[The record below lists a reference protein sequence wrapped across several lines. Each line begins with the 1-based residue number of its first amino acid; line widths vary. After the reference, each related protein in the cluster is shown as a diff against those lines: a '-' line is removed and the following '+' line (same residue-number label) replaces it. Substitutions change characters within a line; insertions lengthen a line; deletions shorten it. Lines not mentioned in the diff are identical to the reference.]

1 MDNNKNMAI
10 EATRGLA
17 LVDRRFFLKTT
28 LAAAGAMAASGC
40 ANGLLGRSGKKD
52 ELAADGPA
60 EDVVL
65 QGTPLSERER
75 AVFVKLIE
83 VMLPAGEADLLG
95 TDTVP
100 VLENCDSMIRTLPAQ
115 VRTRLWQGIEAFDVG
130 AIVLSF
136 QFRRFSSLDKDQALA
151 YVLAWHEGSF
161 PQRGVIT
168 SLKSI
173 VCVNYWRDQRAAA
186 LVGYDGPV
194 TEKWGIRRLG
204 NQPLP
209 RA

>member
-1 MDNNKNMAI
+1 MDNNKNMGV
-10 EATRGLA
+10 EACPGLERA
-17 LVDRRFFLKTT
+17 GRRAFLKTS
-28 LAAAGAMAASGC
+28 LMAAGVVALPGC
-40 ANGLLGRSGKKD
+40 ANGLLGRRPKD
-52 ELAADGPA
+52 DLADTAQV
-60 EDVVL
+60 EIVL
-65 QGTPLSERER
+65 QGTPLNPRER
-75 AVFVKLIE
+75 AVFAKLID
-83 VMLPAGEADLLG
+83 VVLPVGEAGLLG
-95 TDTVP
+95 TDVVP
-100 VLENCDSMIRTLPAQ
+100 VLDNCDSMIRTLPAQ

-136 QFRRFSSLDKDQALA
+136 QFRRFSALDNDQALA
-151 YVLAWHEGSF
+151 YVKAWHEGSF